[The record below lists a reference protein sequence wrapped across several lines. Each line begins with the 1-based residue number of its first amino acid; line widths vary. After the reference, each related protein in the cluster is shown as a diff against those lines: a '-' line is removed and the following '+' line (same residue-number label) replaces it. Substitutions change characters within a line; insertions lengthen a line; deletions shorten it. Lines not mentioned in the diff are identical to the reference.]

1 VPGWRRERREAFL
14 FALPAWLILL
24 AVFLLPSLVT
34 VYLSVRNEQIGSFL
48 PPEFVGLE
56 NFRTELGN
64 PVFWQALLTTL
75 TIMGLGLAVQM
86 PLGLGLALL
95 LHRQLAGTRLF
106 RSALLVPMLLTPIAV
121 GLMWRFMFDTDLGV
135 VNWILREIGLGGVN
149 WLGAGWPAIW
159 AVVIVDSWQSI
170 PLVMLMLLAG
180 LGGLSQEPLEA
191 ARLDGASGWQALLYV
206 TLPMLR
212 PILLVV
218 LTIRL
223 IDLFKIFD
231 VIYILTSRGGPG
243 TATQTL
249 GLLTY
254 NTGFI
259 FLATSRAAALGV
271 IVMVMCLPLYLLWR
285 RATDTAS

>member
-1 VPGWRRERREAFL
+1 VAGWRREGREALL

-34 VYLSVRNEQIGSFL
+34 VYLSVRDEQIGSFL

-106 RSALLVPMLLTPIAV
+106 RSALLVPMLLTPVAV

-135 VNWILREIGLGGVN
+135 VNWLLGTAGIEGVN
-149 WLGAGWPAIW
+149 WLGSRWPALW
-159 AVVIVDSWQSI
+159 AVTIVDSWQSI
-170 PLVMLMLLAG
+170 PFVMLMLLAG
-180 LGGLSQEPLEA
+180 LGGLPQEPTEA
-191 ARLDGASGWQALLYV
+191 AKLDGANPWQLLVHV

-212 PILLVV
+212 PVLLVV
-218 LTIRL
+218 LTIRV
-223 IDLFKIFD
+223 IDIFKIFD
-231 VIYILTSRGGPG
+231 VIFILTQRGGPG

-271 IVMVMCLPLYLLWR
+271 VLVAMCAPLYLLWR
-285 RATDTAS
+285 KAAEASR

>member
-1 VPGWRRERREAFL
+1 MLRRDRLAAL
-14 FALPAWLILL
+14 GFALPSWILL
-24 AVFLLPSLVT
+24 VAVLLVPAAISVW
-34 VYLSVRNEQIGSFL
+34 LSVRDEQIGSFL
-48 PPEFVGLE
+48 PPRFVGLQ
-56 NFRTELGN
+56 NYQTALAD
-64 PVFWQALLTTL
+64 PIFWQAMVTTFV
-75 TIMGLGLAVQM
+75 IMGLALLVQL

-95 LHRQLAGTRLF
+95 LHRELVGTRLF
-106 RSALLVPMLLTPIAV
+106 RSALLIPMLLTPVAI
-121 GLMWRFMFDTDLGV
+121 GLMWRFMFDADLGV
-135 VNWILREIGLGGVN
+135 VNWFLRELGLSGVN
-149 WLGAGWPAIW
+149 WLGDRWPAIW
-159 AVVIVDSWQSI
+159 AVIIVDSWQSI
-170 PLVMLMLLAG
+170 PFVMLMLVAG
-180 LGGLSQEPLEA
+180 LGGLPQEPLEA
-191 ARLDGASGWQALLYV
+191 ARIDGASAWQALVHV

-212 PILLVV
+212 PVLLVV

-271 IVMVMCLPLYLLWR
+271 ILVVMCLPLYLLWR
-285 RATDTAS
+285 KVTEIER

>member
-1 VPGWRRERREAFL
+1 MLRRDRLAAL
-14 FALPAWLILL
+14 GFALPSWILL
-24 AVFLLPSLVT
+24 LSVLLVPAAISVW
-34 VYLSVRNEQIGSFL
+34 LSVRDEQIGSFL
-48 PPEFVGLE
+48 PPRFVGLQ
-56 NFRTELGN
+56 NYQTALAD
-64 PVFWQALLTTL
+64 PIFWQAMVTTFV
-75 TIMGLGLAVQM
+75 IMGLALLVQM

-95 LHRQLAGTRLF
+95 LHRELAGTRLF
-106 RSALLVPMLLTPIAV
+106 RSALLIPMLLTPVAI
-121 GLMWRFMFDTDLGV
+121 GLMWRFMFDADLGV
-135 VNWILREIGLGGVN
+135 VNWLLRELGLAGVN
-149 WLGAGWPAIW
+149 WLGDRWPAIW

-170 PLVMLMLLAG
+170 PFVMLMLIAG

-191 ARLDGASGWQALLYV
+191 ARIDGANAWQALVHV

-212 PILLVV
+212 PVLLVV

-271 IVMVMCLPLYLLWR
+271 ILVVMCLPLYLLWR
-285 RATDTAS
+285 KVTEIER

>member
-1 VPGWRRERREAFL
+1 MLRRDRLAAL
-14 FALPAWLILL
+14 GFALPSWILL
-24 AVFLLPSLVT
+24 VALLLVPAAIS
-34 VYLSVRNEQIGSFL
+34 VWLSVRDEQIGSFL
-48 PPEFVGLE
+48 PPRFVGLQ
-56 NFRTELGN
+56 NYQTALAD
-64 PVFWQALLTTL
+64 PIFWQAMVTTFV
-75 TIMGLGLAVQM
+75 IMGLALLVQL

-95 LHRQLAGTRLF
+95 LHRELAGTRLF
-106 RSALLVPMLLTPIAV
+106 RSALLIPMLLTPVAI
-121 GLMWRFMFDTDLGV
+121 GLMWRFMFDADLGV
-135 VNWILREIGLGGVN
+135 VNWLLRELGFSGVN
-149 WLGAGWPAIW
+149 WLGDRWPAIW
-159 AVVIVDSWQSI
+159 AVIIVDSWQSI
-170 PLVMLMLLAG
+170 PFVMLMLVAG
-180 LGGLSQEPLEA
+180 LGGLPQEPLEA
-191 ARLDGASGWQALLYV
+191 ARIDGANAWQALVHV

-212 PILLVV
+212 PVLLVV

-271 IVMVMCLPLYLLWR
+271 ILVVMCLPLYLLWR
-285 RATDTAS
+285 KVTEIER